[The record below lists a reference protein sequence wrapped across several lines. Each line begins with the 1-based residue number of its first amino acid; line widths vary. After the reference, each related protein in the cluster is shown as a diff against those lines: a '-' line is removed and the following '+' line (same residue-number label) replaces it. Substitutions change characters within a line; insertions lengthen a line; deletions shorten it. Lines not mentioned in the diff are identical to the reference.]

1 MNEPSDYTEL
11 VRDSRVIPLS
21 PNIPHESEVQRVV
34 AKARRIAAASAR
46 STVRP
51 WQIAA
56 AVALTALALGLV
68 TTFAPGGAAF
78 ARDRALAALVPPD
91 GQVLVFSVDVTSSNP
106 SDRPISERT
115 WIDASTGS
123 RRTETRDSGGKI
135 VGASVTNGGRM
146 LWTEEAA
153 NVLVEETVAPT
164 PEAGLPVWLAALR
177 DLIAV
182 PDARVKTSKVTIDGE
197 TYWRLSNDKS
207 YDDLAPFEAVIA
219 AADYRPKRIT
229 IGGQGPD
236 GNQDATW
243 TVTEWKSAPSDSL
256 GPEFFSFDQVK
267 RLKPE
272 GTPIQKNQ

>member
-1 MNEPSDYTEL
+1 MNEPSDYPEL
-11 VRDSRVIPLS
+11 VCDSRLMPLS
-21 PNIPHESEVQRVV
+21 PDMPHESEVERMA

-56 AVALTALALGLV
+56 AVAVIALALGLA
-68 TTFAPGGAAF
+68 TTFAPSGAAF

-91 GQVLVFSVDVTSSNP
+91 GQVLVFSVEVSS
-106 SDRPISERT
+106 SDPGVRLTTETT
-115 WIDASTGS
+115 WIDASAGS
-123 RRTETRDSGGKI
+123 WRTETRDSGGKI
-135 VGASVTNGGRM
+135 VGAKVANGGKV

-164 PEAGLPVWLAALR
+164 PEAGLPVWLVTLR

-182 PDARVKTSKVTIDGE
+182 PDQRVKISKVSIDGE
-197 TYWRLSNDKS
+197 TYWRLKNDKS
-207 YDDLAPFEAVIA
+207 YEDLAPFEAVIA
-219 AADYRPKRIT
+219 TADYRPKRIT
-229 IGGQGPD
+229 IGRQGTFGD
-236 GNQDATW
+236 QDATW
-243 TVTEWKSAPSDSL
+243 TVTDWKSVPSDSL
-256 GPEFFSFDQVK
+256 DPEFFSFDQVR